1 MFLVRPEHCNVEGTL
16 SEYSGNIAYR
26 LGRALRHERVKVMNF
41 TFYILLDAQ
50 VFMDLFVLYV
60 LFVFHRDAIL
70 KRDQFK

>member
-1 MFLVRPEHCNVEGTL
+1 MFLVCPEHCNVEGTL
-16 SEYSGNIAYR
+16 SEYSRNNAYR

-41 TFYILLDAQ
+41 TFYILRDAQ